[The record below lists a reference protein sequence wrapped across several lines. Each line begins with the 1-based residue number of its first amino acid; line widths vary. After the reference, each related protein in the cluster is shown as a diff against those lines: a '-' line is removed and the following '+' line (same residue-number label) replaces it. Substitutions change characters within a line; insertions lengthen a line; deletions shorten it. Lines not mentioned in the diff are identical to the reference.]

1 MNNKFIH
8 DNETITYQ
16 LEPDAK
22 KYPRTAFYLT
32 DEYLYVSESVSK
44 DTDNLHIIKKS
55 QITAVCVNT
64 KTEIKR
70 TSICILFAI
79 LIILVGIIVPLM
91 TNDYLFFI
99 ILAVGII
106 VLIVGLFI
114 GRPKYQFVISIYM
127 PNKLNFNINNISP
140 DKLTKLQYEL
150 LK

>member
-1 MNNKFIH
+1 M
-8 DNETITYQ
+8 
-16 LEPDAK
+16 P
-22 KYPRTAFYLT
+22 
-32 DEYLYVSESVSK
+32 
-44 DTDNLHIIKKS
+44 
-55 QITAVCVNT
+55 
-64 KTEIKR
+64 
-70 TSICILFAI
+70 
-79 LIILVGIIVPLM
+79 LI

-99 ILAVGII
+99 ILGVGII